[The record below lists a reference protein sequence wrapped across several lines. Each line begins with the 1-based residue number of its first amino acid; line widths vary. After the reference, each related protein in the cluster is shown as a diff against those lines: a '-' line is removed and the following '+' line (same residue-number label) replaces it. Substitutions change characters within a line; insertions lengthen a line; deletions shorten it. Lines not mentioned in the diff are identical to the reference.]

1 MTIKEITTLR
11 GFVGK
16 ILNNENSD
24 DYDFF
29 YRGHADRNYKL
40 EPSVF
45 RSDENGQQKWHATED
60 ILFREMIISHPEE
73 FISSKHTIENLIKMQ
88 HFSLPTRLLDIT
100 SNPLI
105 ALYFSCKN
113 SNKSEMESNG
123 EVIIFK
129 VKKETIKYYDSDS
142 ASCLANLAKLS
153 FKDKR
158 VISFN
163 KNTESFNEQIA
174 IKKLTSFIKEEKPH
188 FENRIS
194 PKTINSIIC
203 IKGIKNNHRIT
214 SQSGAFFLF
223 GHQVSFNEEKLN
235 GINIE
240 RVIVKNKTS
249 ILKEL
254 DLLNI
259 NESTVF
265 PQTDSSARYIAQKFT
280 AKNMK
285 QSYE

>member
-1 MTIKEITTLR
+1 MKNKEITTLR
-11 GFVGK
+11 GFIGI
-16 ILNNENSD
+16 ILDNEND
-24 DYDFF
+24 EQYDYFF
-29 YRGHADRNYKL
+29 RGHANKHYKL
-40 EPSVF
+40 DPSVF
-45 RSDENGQQKWHATED
+45 RKNENGQYKWETTED

-73 FISSKHTIENLIKMQ
+73 FASSKHTIEKLIKMQ

-113 SNKSEMESNG
+113 TNQTELDNNG

-129 VKKETIKYYDSDS
+129 VKKEIIKYYDSDS
-142 ASCLANLAKLS
+142 ASCLSNLAKLS
-153 FKDKR
+153 IRDKR
-158 VISFN
+158 SISFN
-163 KNTESFNEQIA
+163 KNTENFNDQLV
-174 IKKLTSFIKEEKPH
+174 IKKLVGLVREEKAH

-194 PKTINSIIC
+194 PSTINGIVC
-203 IKGIKNNHRIT
+203 IKGIKNNTRIT

-223 GHQVSFNEEKLN
+223 GHQVSFDEE
-235 GINIE
+235 GINEIHIQ
-240 RVIVKNKTS
+240 RITIKNKHS

-265 PQTDSSARYIAQKFT
+265 PQTDSSAKYIAQKFT
-280 AKNMK
+280 SEFKKHN
-285 QSYE
+285 

>member
-1 MTIKEITTLR
+1 MVTT
-11 GFVGK
+11 
-16 ILNNENSD
+16 
-24 DYDFF
+24 FF
-29 YRGHADRNYKL
+29 FRGHANKNYKL

-45 RSDENGQQKWHATED
+45 RRDENQIPKWEATED

-73 FISSKHTIENLIKMQ
+73 FIDSKNTIEKLIKMQ

-113 SNKSEMESNG
+113 SNNSEYESNG

-129 VKKETIKYYDSDS
+129 VRKENIKYYDSDT

-153 FKDKR
+153 IRDKKN
-158 VISFN
+158 ISFN
-163 KNTESFNEQIA
+163 KNTENFNEQGVIR
-174 IKKLTSFIKEEKPH
+174 KLVSLIKEEKTH
-188 FENRIS
+188 FESRIS
-194 PKTINSIIC
+194 PYTLNSIIC
-203 IKGIKNNHRIT
+203 IKGIKNNHRII

-223 GHQVSFNEEKLN
+223 GHQTSFDEEVLHD
-235 GINIE
+235 IHVE
-240 RVIVKNKTS
+240 RIIVKNKEF

-254 DLLNI
+254 DRLNI

-265 PQTDSSARYIAQKFT
+265 PQTDSSAKYIAQKFT
-280 AKNMK
+280 SKNTN
-285 QSYE
+285 ENH

>member
-1 MTIKEITTLR
+1 MKIKEITTLR
-11 GFVGK
+11 GFIGK
-16 ILNNENSD
+16 ILDNEDSD
-24 DYDFF
+24 DFDFF
-29 YRGHADRNYKL
+29 YRGHSNKHYKL

-45 RSDENGQQKWHATED
+45 RKDENGISKWNVTED

-105 ALYFSCKN
+105 ALYFSCIN
-113 SNKSEMESNG
+113 SKRSEVESSG

-129 VKKETIKYYDSDS
+129 VKKETIKYYDSDT
-142 ASCLANLAKLS
+142 ASCLANLVKLS
-153 FKDKR
+153 YKDKSL
-158 VISFN
+158 ISFN
-163 KNTESFNEQIA
+163 KNTETFNEQIA
-174 IKKLTSFIKEEKPH
+174 VRKLVSFIKDEKPH
-188 FENRIS
+188 FENRVS
-194 PKTINSIIC
+194 PKTLKSIIC
-203 IKGIKNNHRIT
+203 IKGIQNNHRIT

-223 GHQVSFNEEKLN
+223 GQDVSFDEDNFT
-235 GINIE
+235 GIYVE
-240 RVIVKNKTS
+240 RVIVKNKES

-280 AKNMK
+280 SKKNNLK
-285 QSYE
+285 N